1 MISLYFLLFFFVVN
15 GRILQEHITGDYP
28 ENSLVVEY
36 GEGYKG
42 QKLRKWV
49 SDNHQLILD
58 IGKYPYFV
66 KKDSNVMYSFG
77 AQRRLEEFHREDLPA
92 FHRALELKQNPEQ
105 ISIQNKKLLS
115 NFIKSHEIVYVA
127 VIPSMG
133 MEDYTK
139 QLSSLKQEYTP
150 LLYTSFIKEEHELH
164 FLKFHGFKTKIKN
177 THVFKVQTHP
187 FKVLERLS

>member
-58 IGKYPYFV
+58 IGKYPYYV
-66 KKDSNVMYSFG
+66 KKNSNVMYSFG
-77 AQRRLEEFHREDLPA
+77 DNRRLEEFHRDDLSK

-115 NFIKSHEIVYVA
+115 NFIKTHDELYVA

-133 MEDYTK
+133 MA
-139 QLSSLKQEYTP
+139 EYTEQIAKLKAEYSP
-150 LLYTSFIKEEHELH
+150 LLYTSFIKNKEEMH
-164 FLKFHGFKTKIKN
+164 FLKFHGFKTKIKH
-177 THVFKVQTHP
+177 THVFKVQSKP